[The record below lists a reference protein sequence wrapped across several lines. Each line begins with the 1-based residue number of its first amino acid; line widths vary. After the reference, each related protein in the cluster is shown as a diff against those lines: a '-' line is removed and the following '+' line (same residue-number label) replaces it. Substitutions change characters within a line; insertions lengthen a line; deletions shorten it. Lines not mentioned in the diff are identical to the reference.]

1 MKQVEFLL
9 ADLNADLK
17 KIEDNADGEVQKA
30 EQGIMACQKYVEKLR
45 EFITGR
51 DFADEKEEIHFFK
64 YQKPAFTSRL
74 LYYIYLLKLE
84 SGIGIN
90 DRLAKLRYYKRQMR
104 NVAAF
109 SRRNKEFIYY
119 YRTGSTALDELYFKR
134 GNADIK
140 LLSNPLIFQF
150 DPQFSTL
157 HDHLVAKLVAK
168 ERIAKHIGERLH
180 ELEGIDSP
188 AGGKPKG
195 PQLKWTAPKV
205 GLVEVVLSF
214 IEADVFN
221 SGTLKPGKII
231 EFFAPIGDMDS
242 TEFHRKV
249 VDIAKR
255 KKNVTVMLDEL
266 GEAVRNRVERGE
278 E

>member
-1 MKQVEFLL
+1 ML

-30 EQGIMACQKYVEKLR
+30 EQGILVCRKYIDKLK

-51 DFADEKEEIHFFK
+51 AFADEEEEVHFFK
-64 YQKPAFTSRL
+64 YQKPAFTSKL
-74 LYYIYLLKLE
+74 HYYMDLLKLE
-84 SGIGIN
+84 SGMGMT
-90 DRLAKLRYYKRQMR
+90 DRLSKLSYYKRQIR

-109 SRRNKEFIYY
+109 TRTNKEFIFY

-140 LLSNPLIFQF
+140 LLSNPMIVQF
-150 DPQFSTL
+150 DPLFTTL
-157 HDHLVAKLVAK
+157 YDGLVAELVAK
-168 ERIAKHIGERLH
+168 ERLAKHIGERIQ
-180 ELEGIDSP
+180 ELEGIETP
-188 AGGKPKG
+188 PEVKPRG
-195 PQLKWTAPKV
+195 PKLKWTAPKV

-242 TEFHRKV
+242 TEFHRKI

-266 GEAVRNRVERGE
+266 GEAVRNRVARGE